1 MTSHTGS
8 GTYPTKLLLQGLHLG
23 SELRA
28 SCFCSSA
35 QCTPVWLLLGLS
47 FLSRWRSF
55 QASFLSGLWTTGFCL
70 GIHRIQARGRL
81 GMRKQMGG
89 CFVSIVI
96 FDDGHRQVVARAEL
110 HGRLPVHL

>member
-55 QASFLSGLWTTGFCL
+55 PASFLSGLWTTGLPQPPLHSGERSVGGAGVVACKTSL
-70 GIHRIQARGRL
+70 MMGR
-81 GMRKQMGG
+81 
-89 CFVSIVI
+89 
-96 FDDGHRQVVARAEL
+96 HRQVVASAWL
-110 HGRLPVHL
+110 HVWLRVQ